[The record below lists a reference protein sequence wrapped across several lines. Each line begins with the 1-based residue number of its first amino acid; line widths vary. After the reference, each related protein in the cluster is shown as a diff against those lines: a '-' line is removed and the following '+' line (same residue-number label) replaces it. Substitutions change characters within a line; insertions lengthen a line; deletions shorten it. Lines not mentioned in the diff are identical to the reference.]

1 MIFFG
6 KMEVVKAN
14 KRGNTREKRMLEKS
28 GNEREQVEL
37 YICTDQLVPEEHL
50 LRKIDAAIDFK
61 KIYEI
66 VEPYYCNDNGRP
78 SIDPVVLV
86 KMVFIQHLF
95 GIPSL
100 RKTVSEI
107 QMNVGYRWF
116 LGFGLTTPIPHFAT
130 VSYAFATRFP
140 ETVIEQ
146 IFKWILN
153 EAVDKGFVD
162 GSMVFVDST
171 PVKASANRHKKVRVR
186 VEKTA
191 RRYEKQLREEVNTD
205 RLAHGKRPL
214 KDKDDSDDN
223 PPETKEV
230 SQSKTDK
237 DSGILRKGEH
247 KVDFSYS
254 VHTAC
259 DNNNFILCSEVT
271 AANVHDSQVF
281 EDVYEKVNEG
291 FDPEVVVVDAGY
303 KTPRICKRVFEDG
316 RKLSAPYKR
325 PMGKKGFFY
334 PYEYSYDE
342 YYDCVLCPQNQP
354 LKYSRTDK
362 NGYRHYVSDKE
373 ICKVCHSRMQCSHNA
388 QYKKTVL
395 KHIWSDYV
403 EMAEDFRHSPE
414 GKQSYT
420 RRKETIE
427 RVFADAKEKHGMRY
441 TNHRGL
447 ARVKKWVT
455 LKFAA
460 MNLKKMAMWAWRDAF
475 APFLRT
481 LFFPFLI
488 QNLTQN
494 ANKPQVTLAS

>member
-1 MIFFG
+1 
-6 KMEVVKAN
+6 
-14 KRGNTREKRMLEKS
+14 MLEKS

-37 YICTDQLVPEEHL
+37 YICTDQLVPEDHL

-66 VEPYYCNDNGRP
+66 VEPYYCKDNGRP
-78 SIDPVVLV
+78 SIDPVILV

-100 RKTVSEI
+100 RKTVAEI

-130 VSYAFATRFP
+130 VSYAFASRFP

-153 EAVDKGFVD
+153 EAVDNGFVD

-171 PVKASANRHKKVRVR
+171 PVKASANRHKKVRVK

-191 RRYEKQLREEVNTD
+191 RKYEKQLREEVNAD
-205 RLAHGKRPL
+205 RLAHGKKLL

-230 SQSKTDK
+230 TQSKTDP

-259 DNNNFILCSEVT
+259 DDNNFVLASEVT
-271 AANVHDSQVF
+271 AANIHDSQVF
-281 EDVYEKVNEG
+281 EDVYEKVTQDFN
-291 FDPEVVVVDAGY
+291 PETIVVDAGY
-303 KTPRICKRVFEDG
+303 KTPRICKRVFCDG

-325 PMGKKGFFY
+325 PMGKKEFFY
-334 PYEYSYDE
+334 PYEYIYDE
-342 YYDCVLCPQNQP
+342 YYDCVLCPENQA
-354 LKYSRTDK
+354 LRYGRTDK
-362 NGYRHYVSDKE
+362 EGYRHYVSDPN
-373 ICKVCHSRMQCSHNA
+373 ICKSCPCRMQCTHNA
-388 QYKKTVL
+388 QCQKTVL
-395 KHIWSDYV
+395 KHIWSEYV

-414 GKQSYT
+414 GKESYK

-447 ARVKKWVT
+447 ARVKKWVM
-455 LKFAA
+455 LKLAC
-460 MNLKKMAMWAWRDAF
+460 MNLKKLAVWAWRDAF
-475 APFLRT
+475 ISLIPPLFFDRFLLSPFL
-481 LFFPFLI
+481 PAKK
-488 QNLTQN
+488 TQT
-494 ANKPQVTLAS
+494 AFAA

>member
-1 MIFFG
+1 
-6 KMEVVKAN
+6 
-14 KRGNTREKRMLEKS
+14 MLEKS
-28 GNEREQVEL
+28 GNERDQMEL
-37 YICTDQLVPEEHL
+37 YICTDQLVPEDHL

-66 VEPYYCNDNGRP
+66 VEPYYCKDNGRP

-100 RKTVSEI
+100 RKTVAEI

-116 LGFGLTTPIPHFAT
+116 LGFGFTTPIPHFAT
-130 VSYAFATRFP
+130 VSYAFASRFP

-146 IFKWILN
+146 IFKWILT

-191 RRYEKQLREEVNTD
+191 RKYEKQLREEVNAD
-205 RLAHGKRPL
+205 RLAHGKKPL
-214 KDKDDSDDN
+214 KHEDDSDDK
-223 PPETKEV
+223 PAETREV
-230 SQSKTDK
+230 TQSKTDP

-259 DNNNFILCSEVT
+259 DDNNFVLASDVT

-281 EDVYEKVNEG
+281 EKVYEKVTED

-325 PMGKKGFFY
+325 PMGKKEFFY
-334 PYEYSYDE
+334 PYEYIYDE
-342 YYDCVLCPQNQP
+342 YYDCVLCPNDHP
-354 LKYSRTDK
+354 LRYTQTDK
-362 NGYRHYVSDKE
+362 DGYRHYVSDPKR
-373 ICKVCHSRMQCSHNA
+373 CKSCSKRMQCTHNA
-388 QYKKTVL
+388 QCRKTVL
-395 KHIWSDYV
+395 KHIWREYL
-403 EMAEDFRHSPE
+403 EMAEDFRHCPD
-414 GKQSYT
+414 GRASYG

-441 TNHRGL
+441 THHRGL

-455 LKFAA
+455 LKLAV
-460 MNLKKMAMWAWRDAF
+460 MNLKKMAMWAWKDAF
-475 APFLRT
+475 SPFSYVLFILFSMQNALRNQKKLRT
-481 LFFPFLI
+481 
-488 QNLTQN
+488 
-494 ANKPQVTLAS
+494 ALAA

>member
-1 MIFFG
+1 
-6 KMEVVKAN
+6 
-14 KRGNTREKRMLEKS
+14 MLEKS
-28 GNEREQVEL
+28 GNEREQMEL

-66 VEPYYCNDNGRP
+66 VEPYYCKDNGRP

-100 RKTVSEI
+100 RKTMSEI

-130 VSYAFATRFP
+130 VSYAFASRFP

-171 PVKASANRHKKVRVR
+171 PVKASANRHKKVRVK

-191 RRYEKQLREEVNTD
+191 RRYEKQLREEINAD
-205 RLAHGKRPL
+205 RKTHGKKPL
-214 KDKDDSDDN
+214 KEKDGSDDD
-223 PPETKEV
+223 PPDTREIT
-230 SQSKTDK
+230 QSKTDP

-259 DNNNFILCSEVT
+259 DDNNFILASEVT
-271 AANVHDSQVF
+271 AANIHDSQVF
-281 EDVYEKVNEG
+281 EEIYEKVTED
-291 FDPEVVVVDAGY
+291 FEAETIVVDAGY
-303 KTPRICKRVFEDG
+303 KTSAICRRVFADG

-325 PMGKKGFFY
+325 PMGKKGFFS
-334 PYEYSYDE
+334 PHEYFYDE
-342 YYDCVLCPQNQP
+342 YYDCVLCPENQP
-354 LKYSRTDK
+354 LRYTRTDK
-362 NGYRHYVSDKE
+362 NGYRHYVSE
-373 ICKVCHSRMQCSHNA
+373 EAICKSCPSRTRCTHNA
-388 QYKKTVL
+388 QCQKRVL
-395 KHIWSDYV
+395 RHIWSEYV
-403 EMAEDFRHSPE
+403 DLAEDFRHSPE
-414 GKQSYT
+414 GRESYR

-441 TNHRGL
+441 THHRGL
-447 ARVKKWVT
+447 ARVSKWVT

-460 MNLKKMAMWAWRDAF
+460 MNLKKMAIWANKDALL
-475 APFLRT
+475 PFLQM
-481 LFFPFLI
+481 LFFSFLP
-488 QNLTQN
+488 QY
-494 ANKPQVTLAS
+494 AKKPHYARAE